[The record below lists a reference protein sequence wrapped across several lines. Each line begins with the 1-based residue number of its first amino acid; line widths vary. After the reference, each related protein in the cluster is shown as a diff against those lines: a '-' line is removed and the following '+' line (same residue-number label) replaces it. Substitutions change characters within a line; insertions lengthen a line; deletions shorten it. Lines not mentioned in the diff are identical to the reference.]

1 MNETELIKLCL
12 KRDEKAWEVFIER
25 YSKLVYWAVRK
36 RLLISGFQC
45 DDGDVEDIFQEV
57 FLKVLKGEKLGQ
69 IKDAKFIPG
78 WLSMVASNKTV
89 DFMRQ
94 KVRREQKLVVDS
106 EAFKDYSFEQ
116 DLLNQDLL
124 VVIKEIINTLSD
136 KEKIIIS
143 LNLLE
148 ERTHS
153 EIAYILKIPVNTVS
167 TVVARTKEKLREG
180 LRERGVE
187 NDFLKS

>member
-12 KRDEKAWEVFIER
+12 KRDDLAWGIFIER

-36 RLLISGFQC
+36 RLSTSGFQY
-45 DDGDVEDIFQEV
+45 DEGDIEDIFQEV
-57 FLKVLKGEKLGQ
+57 FLTVLKGEKLRQ

-78 WLSMVASNKTV
+78 WLAMVASNKTV

-106 EAFKDYSFEQ
+106 ETFKDYSFEQ

-124 VVIKEIINTLSD
+124 TVIKEIINTLSD
-136 KEKIIIS
+136 KERIIIS

>member
-12 KRDEKAWEVFIER
+12 KRDEKAWGVFIER

-45 DDGDVEDIFQEV
+45 DDSDVEDIFQEV
-57 FLKVLKGEKLGQ
+57 FLKVLKGEKLSQ

-106 EAFKDYSFEQ
+106 EVFKDYSFEQ

-124 VVIKEIINTLSD
+124 AVIKEIINTLSD
-136 KEKIIIS
+136 KERIIIS

>member
-12 KRDEKAWEVFIER
+12 RRDNLAWGIFIDR

-36 RLLISGFQC
+36 RLLTNGFQS
-45 DDGDVEDIFQEV
+45 DEGDIEDIFQEV
-57 FLKVLKGEKLGQ
+57 FLTVLKGERLRQ

-78 WLSMVASNKTV
+78 WLAMVASNKTV

-94 KVRREQKLVVDS
+94 KARRRQKLVVDK
-106 EAFKDYSFEQ
+106 EVFKDYSFEQ
-116 DLLNQDLL
+116 DLLDRDIITA
-124 VVIKEIINTLSD
+124 IKEAISTLSD
-136 KEKIIIS
+136 KERIIIS
-143 LNLLE
+143 LNLFE

-153 EIAYILKIPVNTVS
+153 EIAGILKIPINTVS
-167 TVVARTKEKLREG
+167 TVVARTKEKLRET
-180 LRERGVE
+180 LKERGVE